1 MLVKQSNK
9 PPETGIHKVI
19 LDFIILIQKAIKE
32 INIYKFTMHKGGIS
46 QQNS

>member
-19 LDFIILIQKAIKE
+19 LDSIILIQKAMEE
-32 INIYKFTMHKGGIS
+32 INIYKRTMCKGGIFR
-46 QQNS
+46 QNS